1 MENETEVKEKVQD
14 EAENL
19 PGYAN
24 YYMRVLEPLR
34 KVIVNFRLR
43 DVENAVLFLINTLL
57 KLSSGAKLSQ
67 VFDITSMRPVG
78 ILLILGVLITH
89 SVNNL
94 F

>member
-1 MENETEVKEKVQD
+1 MEKEEVKEKVQD
-14 EAENL
+14 ETENL
-19 PGYAN
+19 PGYAS

-34 KVIVNFRLR
+34 KVVVKFRLR

-67 VFDITSMRPVG
+67 VFDITSLRPVG